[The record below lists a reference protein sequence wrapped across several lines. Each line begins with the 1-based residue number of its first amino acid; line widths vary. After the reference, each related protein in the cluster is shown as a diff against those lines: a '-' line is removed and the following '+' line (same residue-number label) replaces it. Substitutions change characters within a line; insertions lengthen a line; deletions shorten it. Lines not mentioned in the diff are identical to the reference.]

1 MSKLVSNVCKN
12 FCGIT
17 CIFEAWIRNGPKYQ
31 KLVKFWSL
39 TLPAESVFKAYYQIV
54 SIVKKNMKWAY
65 VLRKRLLFLDIYF
78 SWFHLGNCRSV
89 VANEKGKFSLQRHKG
104 LIYTIWDWDRS
115 PHWYVF
121 FNFSLLRKLQIFLKI
136 PSL

>member
-89 VANEKGKFSLQRHKG
+89 VANEKGKFSLWRHKG
-104 LIYTIWDWDRS
+104 
-115 PHWYVF
+115 F
-121 FNFSLLRKLQIFLKI
+121 I
-136 PSL
+136 PSETEIGLPTDMCFSIFHFWENS